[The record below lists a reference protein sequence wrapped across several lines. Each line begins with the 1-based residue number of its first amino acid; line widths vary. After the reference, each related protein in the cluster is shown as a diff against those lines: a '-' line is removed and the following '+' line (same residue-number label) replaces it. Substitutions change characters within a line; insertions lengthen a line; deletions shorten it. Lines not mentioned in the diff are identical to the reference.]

1 MRNEGSLAG
10 TRSCG
15 DPSHVVLF
23 LLSIIS
29 WRSKPV
35 VVLEPIDDSDVV
47 FPPTD
52 RDGEGKPLPPTPGL
66 KPAPP
71 SIAQLAFP
79 SPDETSSPSDSS
91 NASHEPFYLAKYDVT
106 SPRLPNKLKKL
117 KKPPPSSYPYS
128 FVAED
133 PSPEPNFP
141 YTFFHRHRS
150 TPNSPASSFI
160 AGSVRALSMHPP
172 SPARKLTKRRPSIP
186 EHPASADADITMAS
200 RAERPPIQRSST
212 MNFSFRRKRTTSR
225 TAQTEDGHSILPA
238 LPPPSPLTLNIP
250 TFRSFH
256 ARKRDSWHV
265 QSGSQPPVDQRRST
279 SDARGDFS
287 EVAWTG
293 FAPKAFDTIIR
304 ARGGWRSTW
313 SLSLSRDDV
322 PPLPR
327 AKPKFVVGDET
338 ESPRSESP
346 EIPTRPPLLRRHAT
360 TASPK
365 RRWTLAMALND
376 EGISDELLV
385 QKLEAL
391 RTRSRA
397 ASVAVDDNDI
407 DEWDNVWAAYDDEL
421 DVDDSP
427 PLPSLPPTPPPK
439 DGVQLGQAQRTAS
452 LPALPSPSTASWH
465 SARRAL
471 LTCRELV
478 RTERHYLAALHALL
492 DGATRSPPP
501 PLMRA
506 YAAAL
511 ARESA
516 GLLRRMEEDPSAW
529 GVAAAFLGAEEGVEA
544 ALVGWSGVVGGWF
557 VDGEKA
563 PRRLSKMR
571 GLSEGGEEETAPKPP
586 AKRVGWKRNASSGVI
601 AVPSLRSLP
610 PLPSVLSLSSTSA
623 YDPPS
628 PVSATPKPRSRKERD
643 ARPAVRDLAIV
654 PTQRVMRYVLLY
666 QDLLEHTPVT
676 SPSRVLVAR
685 AVDASMRI
693 AQRCDRAQGNA
704 AFLQRR

>member
-1 MRNEGSLAG
+1 
-10 TRSCG
+10 
-15 DPSHVVLF
+15 
-23 LLSIIS
+23 
-29 WRSKPV
+29 
-35 VVLEPIDDSDVV
+35 
-47 FPPTD
+47 
-52 RDGEGKPLPPTPGL
+52 
-66 KPAPP
+66 
-71 SIAQLAFP
+71 
-79 SPDETSSPSDSS
+79 
-91 NASHEPFYLAKYDVT
+91 
-106 SPRLPNKLKKL
+106 
-117 KKPPPSSYPYS
+117 
-128 FVAED
+128 
-133 PSPEPNFP
+133 
-141 YTFFHRHRS
+141 
-150 TPNSPASSFI
+150 
-160 AGSVRALSMHPP
+160 
-172 SPARKLTKRRPSIP
+172 
-186 EHPASADADITMAS
+186 
-200 RAERPPIQRSST
+200 
-212 MNFSFRRKRTTSR
+212 MNFSFRRKRTASR
-225 TAQTEDGHSILPA
+225 TAQSEDGHYHASGP
-238 LPPPSPLTLNIP
+238 PPPSPLTLNIP
-250 TFRSFH
+250 TFRPFH

-265 QSGSQPPVDQRRST
+265 QSGSQLPVDQRRSS
-279 SDARGDFS
+279 SDVPGDFS

-327 AKPKFVVGDET
+327 AKLKFVVGDET
-338 ESPRSESP
+338 ESPRSASP
-346 EIPTRPPLLRRHAT
+346 EVPTRPPLLRRHAT

-385 QKLEAL
+385 EKLEAL

-397 ASVAVDDNDI
+397 ASVTVNDNDI

-439 DGVQLGQAQRTAS
+439 DGVQLGQPQRTAS

-471 LTCRELV
+471 LTCREL
-478 RTERHYLAALHALL
+478 
-492 DGATRSPPP
+492 
-501 PLMRA
+501 
-506 YAAAL
+506 AAL

-571 GLSEGGEEETAPKPP
+571 GLSEGGEEETVQKPSP
-586 AKRVGWKRNASSGVI
+586 AKRVGWKRNASTGVS

-610 PLPSVLSLSSTSA
+610 PLPSVLSLSSATA
-623 YDPPS
+623 HDPPS

>member
-1 MRNEGSLAG
+1 MLTATIS
-10 TRSCG
+10 SQ
-15 DPSHVVLF
+15 
-23 LLSIIS
+23 S

-47 FPPTD
+47 FPSSL
-52 RDGEGKPLPPTPGL
+52 PLT
-66 KPAPP
+66 AM
-71 SIAQLAFP
+71 LAFP

-91 NASHEPFYLAKYDVT
+91 NASHEPFYLAKYDVA

-141 YTFFHRHRS
+141 YTFFDRHRS

-186 EHPASADADITMAS
+186 EHP
-200 RAERPPIQRSST
+200 QRRCRHHHGEPGGAAPDPT
-212 MNFSFRRKRTTSR
+212 

-238 LPPPSPLTLNIP
+238 LPPPSPLTLNIVWQP

-376 EGISDELLV
+376 EGISL
-385 QKLEAL
+385 
-391 RTRSRA
+391 
-397 ASVAVDDNDI
+397 
-407 DEWDNVWAAYDDEL
+407 
-421 DVDDSP
+421 
-427 PLPSLPPTPPPK
+427 
-439 DGVQLGQAQRTAS
+439 
-452 LPALPSPSTASWH
+452 
-465 SARRAL
+465 
-471 LTCRELV
+471 
-478 RTERHYLAALHALL
+478 
-492 DGATRSPPP
+492 
-501 PLMRA
+501 
-506 YAAAL
+506 
-511 ARESA
+511 
-516 GLLRRMEEDPSAW
+516 
-529 GVAAAFLGAEEGVEA
+529 
-544 ALVGWSGVVGGWF
+544 
-557 VDGEKA
+557 
-563 PRRLSKMR
+563 
-571 GLSEGGEEETAPKPP
+571 
-586 AKRVGWKRNASSGVI
+586 
-601 AVPSLRSLP
+601 
-610 PLPSVLSLSSTSA
+610 
-623 YDPPS
+623 
-628 PVSATPKPRSRKERD
+628 
-643 ARPAVRDLAIV
+643 
-654 PTQRVMRYVLLY
+654 
-666 QDLLEHTPVT
+666 
-676 SPSRVLVAR
+676 
-685 AVDASMRI
+685 
-693 AQRCDRAQGNA
+693 
-704 AFLQRR
+704 